1 MKFDEAK
8 NTGIAVATAS
18 ILNDVKLLI
27 NRKITVNYKCNSY
40 NFQINAQLHYDFTSF
55 FEGLNVE
62 LLYVWKENIGSDLT
76 QWADQ
81 SSNYHQIN
89 LKTNFNF

>member
-18 ILNDVKLLI
+18 ILNEVKLLI

-40 NFQINAQLHYDFTSF
+40 KGISYDFYTV
-55 FEGLNVE
+55 LM
-62 LLYVWKENIGSDLT
+62 YVVLAVVI
-76 QWADQ
+76 
-81 SSNYHQIN
+81 
-89 LKTNFNF
+89 